1 MSDRSTDMHSR
12 APRRRPG
19 AARAAESGGRP
30 DRLGRWDWVIET
42 DELHWS
48 GPIFDIFGIPPEEFG
63 GDLGSFMEL
72 VHPDDRERLDG
83 EVRRALEEGQPYSV
97 YHRIVRPDGEERL
110 VHERAEVVRD
120 PEGHPLRMEGTVQDI
135 TEWRRTREAVE
146 VLDLAVHSCIT
157 PIGMVDS
164 DLRYVY
170 TNDAF
175 VRLLGAGDESE
186 LLGRKALPIRRSAEP
201 VYEVVAATLETGSWT
216 GELTVT
222 RIDGSP
228 IEVQVNAALV
238 RTHDG
243 RELFVVSFIDL
254 SDLRR
259 TERELRAR
267 EDEIHHILDRVDVV
281 IYRDW
286 FRCGQLDARP
296 GFVSSPIEKFVGR
309 TPKELSRAPELWFD
323 IVHPE
328 DRVLV
333 TETIRSAR
341 ESGRPAVFEYRIR
354 HRETGRIFWVEESV
368 HPELDDGGR
377 LVGMFGTLRDIT
389 QGKETEE
396 ERRHLQKRIRA
407 VAREW
412 RQTFDAIE
420 VPIFLLRWDGRI
432 RRLNAAGAEISK
444 VGFSGSLDRRLEEI
458 AGGEPWRSAAEL
470 VAQVRRTKE
479 SRFREVRNPDDG
491 SSWHLTVSPAL
502 PDEDERSRWLVAIFR
517 DVTELYRLQETV
529 RRTEKMSAMGA
540 LVARVAHEVRNPLFG
555 ISATVDALNAEFGD
569 DERLREYLE
578 VLRGELDRMGGVME
592 DLLDYGR
599 PVSLEVER
607 AAVSEVVERAAD
619 ACRPAAEAESVA
631 LRVDLAQDLPALR
644 MDVRQ
649 LQQAFRNLIENAIQH
664 SDPGA
669 DVVLRGAVEEGEEDG
684 GSGTV
689 VVTVEDRGPG
699 VGPEDPDRLVE
710 PFYSRRP
717 GGTGLGLWIVQRIL
731 AEHGGG
737 LRLRDRPGGGTVAE
751 VRLASDAGVATGGGD
766 TGGGPS
772 G

>member
-1 MSDRSTDMHSR
+1 MRQTDG
-12 APRRRPG
+12 AG
-19 AARAAESGGRP
+19 AADAGDRL
-30 DRLGRWDWVIET
+30 DRLGRWDWVIDT
-42 DELHWS
+42 DELRWS
-48 GPIFDIFGIPPEEFG
+48 GPIFDIFGVRPEEFG

-72 VHPDDRERLDG
+72 VHPDDLERLHG
-83 EVRRALEEGQPYSV
+83 EVRRALEEDRPYSV
-97 YHRIVRPDGEERL
+97 YHRIIRPDGEERI

-120 PEGHPLRMEGTVQDI
+120 SDGRALRMEGTVQDI

-146 VLDLAVHSCIT
+146 ILDLAVHSCIT

-164 DLRYVY
+164 DLRWVY

-186 LLGRKALPIRRSAEP
+186 LLGRRALPIRLSPEP
-201 VYEVVAATLETGSWT
+201 VYEVVAAVREKGSWS

-222 RIDGSP
+222 RIDGEP
-228 IEVQVNAALV
+228 IQVQVNGALI
-238 RTHDG
+238 RTHDDQ
-243 RELFVVSFIDL
+243 ELFVVSFIDL
-254 SDLRR
+254 SELRR

-267 EDEIHHILDRVDVV
+267 EEEMHHILDQVDVV

-286 FRCGQLDARP
+286 FRCGQVDARP
-296 GFVSSPIEKFVGR
+296 GFVSSPIEKLVGR
-309 TPKELSRAPELWFD
+309 TPDELSRQPELWFD

-328 DRVLV
+328 DRGAL
-333 TETIRSAR
+333 TETVRAARVSGRSA
-341 ESGRPAVFEYRIR
+341 VIEYRVR
-354 HRETGRIFWVEESV
+354 NQETGRLHWVEESV
-368 HPELDDGGR
+368 HPELDDAGR
-377 LVGMFGTLRDIT
+377 LVGVFGTLRDVT
-389 QGKETEE
+389 QEREME
-396 ERRHLQKRIRA
+396 RERRRLQERVRD

-420 VPIFLLRWDGRI
+420 VPIFLIRWDGRV
-432 RRLNAAGAEISK
+432 RRLNAAAAEISK
-444 VGFSGSLDRRLEEI
+444 VGFAGSLDRRLEEI
-458 AGGEPWRSAAEL
+458 AEGEPWRSAAEL
-470 VAQVRRTKE
+470 VAEVRRTRE
-479 SRFREVRNPDDG
+479 SMFREVRDPEDG

-502 PDEDERSRWLVAIFR
+502 PDEEERSRWLVAIFR

-555 ISATVDALNAEFGD
+555 ISATVDALNAEFGG

-607 AAVSEVVERAAD
+607 AALSEVVRQGVD
-619 ACRPAAEAESVA
+619 ACRPEAETEGVG
-631 LRVDLAQDLPALR
+631 LRVDLPEDLPALR

-649 LQQAFRNLIENAIQH
+649 LQQAFRNLTENAIQH

-669 DVVLRGAVEEGEEDG
+669 EVVLRGAVEGGDG
-684 GSGTV
+684 DDGPDTV

-699 VGPEDPDRLVE
+699 IGAEDPDRLVE
-710 PFYSRRP
+710 PFYSRRA

-731 AEHGGG
+731 AEHQGS
-737 LRLRDRPGGGTVAE
+737 LRLRDRPGGGTIAE
-751 VRLASDAGVATGGGD
+751 VRLHSGSAASRGSGETDGGS
-766 TGGGPS
+766 S